1 MKTQGLGLK
10 EQGGQKGGHRETK
23 GKEKMA
29 YLYYNLKNKEKK
41 KRQNDFKPQPMVRM
55 PQLHT
60 LGKNEIS

>member
-29 YLYYNLKNKEKK
+29 YLYYNLKNKEKTFEK
-41 KRQNDFKPQPMVRM
+41 S
-55 PQLHT
+55 H
-60 LGKNEIS
+60 